1 MSTDPWADNPCR
13 PGADAWS
20 LPLGDFDVTNPRL
33 FAQDAWEPFFARLR
47 RDAPVHAC
55 HASPFGPYWSVT
67 RFQDIRYVD
76 THHSLFSSEPTVLL
90 GNPPK
95 DFYLQP
101 GFIAMDPPRHTQTRA
116 AVQPAVGAANLALLE
131 PLIRTRVQAILDALP
146 LAQEFDWVEEV
157 SIALTTQM
165 LATLFDFP
173 FAERHLLTYWSD
185 VAISS
190 PRNPG
195 PLKITAE
202 EWRATMRECLAR
214 FTQLWTER
222 ATAPARAPVD
232 LVTLMAQDPST
243 RAMAP
248 MEYLGNL
255 VLLIVGGN
263 DTTRHSLTGGVLAL
277 HEHPAEF
284 AKLRAHPALVN
295 SLVPEII
302 RWQTPLA
309 YMRRTAVEDTE
320 IGGQQIRAGDKV
332 VMWYLSGNRDE
343 SEIPDAHR
351 FIVDRPNPRHHL
363 GFGFGIHRCMGN
375 RLAEMQLRIAWEEIL
390 QRFARIEVCGTPER
404 VMSCFVHGFERL
416 PVRVYPR

>member
-33 FAQDAWEPFFARLR
+33 FAEDAWEPFFARLR

-116 AVQPAVGAANLALLE
+116 AVAPAVGAANLALLE
-131 PLIRTRVQAILDALP
+131 PLIRSRVQDILDALP
-146 LAQEFDWVEEV
+146 LAQEFDWVEHV

-165 LATLFDFP
+165 LAALFDFP

-185 VAISS
+185 VATSS

-202 EWRATMRECLAR
+202 DWRATMRECLAR
-214 FTQLWTER
+214 FTRLWTER
-222 ATAPARAPVD
+222 AGAPSRAPVD
-232 LVTLMAQDPST
+232 LVTLMAQDPAT

-284 AKLRAHPALVN
+284 AKLRADPSLVTG
-295 SLVPEII
+295 LVPEII

-309 YMRRTAVEDTE
+309 YMRRTAVHDTE
-320 IGGQQIRAGDKV
+320 LGGKRIRAGDKV

-390 QRFARIEVCGTPER
+390 RRFARIEVCGTPER

>member
-1 MSTDPWADNPCR
+1 MSTDPWAEHPCR
-13 PGADAWS
+13 PGADPWT
-20 LPLGDFDVTNPRL
+20 LPLGDFDVSNPRL
-33 FAQDAWEPFFARLR
+33 FAEDAWEPFFARLR

-55 HASPFGPYWSVT
+55 PESPFGRYWSVT

-76 THHSLFSSEPTVLL
+76 THHGLFSSEPTVLL

-131 PLIRTRVQAILDALP
+131 PLIRIRVQGILEALP
-146 LAQEFDWVEEV
+146 REEEFDWVERV
-157 SIALTTQM
+157 SIELTTQM

-173 FAERHLLTYWSD
+173 FAERHLLTHWSD
-185 VAISS
+185 VATSS

-195 PLKITAE
+195 TVKTTAQ
-202 EWRATMRECLAR
+202 EWRATMRECLER
-214 FTQLWTER
+214 FTALWNAR
-222 ATAPARAPVD
+222 AGTPARAPLD
-232 LVTLMAQDPST
+232 LVTLMAQDPAT
-243 RAMAP
+243 RAMDP

-284 AKLRAHPALVN
+284 AKLRRDPSLVH

-309 YMRRTAVEDTE
+309 YMRRTAVQDTE
-320 IGGQQIRAGDKV
+320 LGGQRILAGDKV

-343 SEIPDAHR
+343 SEIPDANR
-351 FIVDRPNPRHHL
+351 FIVDRPSPRHHL

-390 QRFARIEVCGTPER
+390 QRFARVEVCGKPER
-404 VMSCFVHGFERL
+404 VMSSFVHGFERL
-416 PVRVYPR
+416 PVRVHPR